1 MKENK
6 IVVGQE
12 GGDLE
17 KDLVGRYD
25 PGSGFALV
33 WRGFTYSDGQ
43 NCLHI
48 DAMRTYEHLGEQN
61 MDNFGIGK

>member
-1 MKENK
+1 MVWLKK
-6 IVVGQE
+6 DQR

-48 DAMRTYEHLGEQN
+48 DAH
-61 MDNFGIGK
+61 I

>member
-1 MKENK
+1 MITRRLTMKEK
-6 IVVGQE
+6 RTVVALVVWLKEDQR

-33 WRGFTYSDGQ
+33 WGGFTYSDGEYS
-43 NCLHI
+43 L
-48 DAMRTYEHLGEQN
+48 HLGAH
-61 MDNFGIGK
+61 I